1 MNEKDMTQ
9 AQITD
14 WKLELANAIIS
25 EARFSNCQIWIGKDI
40 DHQLGTVWVGDV
52 AISVVKTESL
62 DD

>member
-14 WKLELANAIIS
+14 WKLELANAVLD
-25 EARFSNCQIWIGKDI
+25 EASFNNCPIEVGADI
-40 DHQLGTVWVGDV
+40 EHQLGTVWVGDV
-52 AISVVKTESL
+52 AITFVKTESL